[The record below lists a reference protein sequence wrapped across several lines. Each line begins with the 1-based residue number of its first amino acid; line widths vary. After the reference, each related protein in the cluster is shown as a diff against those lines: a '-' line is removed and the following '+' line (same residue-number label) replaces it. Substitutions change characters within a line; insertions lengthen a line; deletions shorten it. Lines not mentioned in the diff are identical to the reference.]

1 MVYVLN
7 MNGKPLMP
15 TERHGKVRRMLR
27 DGKAHVVRL
36 EPFTIQLDY
45 SAEEN
50 IQDVSLGID
59 SGSKHIGVSATTS
72 KRELLTMQVEER
84 DDIVK
89 LIASRREARRTR
101 RCRKLRYRAP
111 RFSNR
116 RRKDGWFA
124 PSTENRIAAH
134 LRIVR
139 MVHSI
144 LPVKSTTIEVA
155 QFDFQKIK
163 NDKIQGVE
171 YQQGEQLG
179 FWNVREYVLARD
191 EHKCQQCKGKS
202 KDPILNVHHLESRK
216 TGGNAPNN
224 LITLCETCHKAYHR
238 REFEL
243 KIKRGASLRDA
254 AAMSIMRWEV
264 FNRARAEFS
273 DVNLTYGY
281 KTKHTRIHNNIEK
294 THCADAFCIA
304 GNVHAKR
311 LSLHYRVRMLQRHTR
326 SLHAFKPA
334 KGGIRKSAIG
344 THWIGKSR
352 LQKYDYVEW
361 NGKRTFV
368 SGSTDSRYL
377 YLRDIEGNK
386 TADKRIRYQDVKF
399 IRRKRG
405 SMIIDLFR
413 FVS

>member
-1 MVYVLN
+1 
-7 MNGKPLMP
+7 
-15 TERHGKVRRMLR
+15 
-27 DGKAHVVRL
+27 
-36 EPFTIQLDY
+36 
-45 SAEEN
+45 
-50 IQDVSLGID
+50 
-59 SGSKHIGVSATTS
+59 
-72 KRELLTMQVEER
+72 MQVEER

-116 RRKDGWFA
+116 RRKKGWFA

-179 FWNVREYVLARD
+179 FWNVREYVLDRD
-191 EHKCQQCKGKS
+191 EHKCQHCKGKS

-238 REFEL
+238 GEFEL
-243 KIKRGASLRDA
+243 KIKRGVSLRDA

-311 LSLHYRVRMLQRHTR
+311 LSWHYRVRMLQRHAR

-352 LQKYDYVEW
+352 LQKFDYVEW
-361 NGKRTFV
+361 NGKKTFI

-386 TADKRIRYQDVKF
+386 IAYKRIRYQDVKF

-405 SMIIDLFR
+405 SMIIDVFR

>member
-116 RRKDGWFA
+116 RRKKGWFA
-124 PSTENRIAAH
+124 PNTENRIAAH

-326 SLHAFKPA
+326 SLHVANRDFK
-334 KGGIRKSAIG
+334 SM
-344 THWIGKSR
+344 TM
-352 LQKYDYVEW
+352 W
-361 NGKRTFV
+361 NGTEKGR
-368 SGSTDSRYL
+368 
-377 YLRDIEGNK
+377 
-386 TADKRIRYQDVKF
+386 
-399 IRRKRG
+399 
-405 SMIIDLFR
+405 LFLAAQILAIYI
-413 FVS
+413 